1 MRDEMMPRKPMP
13 HPELRDQQSA
23 PLKDVFLGA
32 VPEQK

>member
-13 HPELRDQQSA
+13 HPELREQQTA

>member
-1 MRDEMMPRKPMP
+1 MP
-13 HPELRDQQSA
+13 HPELREQQTA